1 MGRVQSPTLKLIVDR
16 EREIDEFVPEDYWEI
31 FAEVG
36 GIGESSKGFQ
46 VKYFFT
52 EEGKESDRVLSA
64 EESDRILGIIKGADE
79 VKVEEVKNGNVVMQ
93 TVGGLL
99 IAVGILDF
107 ALSWGGTNITGFL
120 GPLSQF
126 TPMIFGFSGSAML
139 SAGKDQEE

>member
-1 MGRVQSPTLKLIVDR
+1 MK
-16 EREIDEFVPEDYWEI
+16 
-31 FAEVG
+31 
-36 GIGESSKGFQ
+36 K
-46 VKYFFT
+46 
-52 EEGKESDRVLSA
+52 
-64 EESDRILGIIKGADE
+64 
-79 VKVEEVKNGNVVMQ
+79 VKVEEVKSGNAIMQ

-126 TPMIFGFSGSAML
+126 TPMIFGFIGAAML